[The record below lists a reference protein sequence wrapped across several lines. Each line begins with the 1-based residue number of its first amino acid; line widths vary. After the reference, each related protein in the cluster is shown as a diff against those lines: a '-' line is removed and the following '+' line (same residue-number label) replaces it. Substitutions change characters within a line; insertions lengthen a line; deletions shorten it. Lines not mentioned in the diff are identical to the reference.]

1 MQARFERFSGIIS
14 GVSYA
19 LHKIAAK
26 ELEKY
31 GLKGPY
37 AVYLL
42 TVYRHP
48 DGITATQIS
57 ELCNRD
63 KSDVSRAMT
72 AMEKQGLIKKSNK
85 AIYRA
90 EITLTELGLEAA
102 RRVSELSASALKK
115 IDSELSSE
123 EINDM
128 YKALGAIY
136 GCLTE
141 MIEGGIP
148 TDV

>member
-1 MQARFERFSGIIS
+1 MQERFEHFSRVIS
-14 GVSYA
+14 GVSYG

-26 ELEKY
+26 ELGKY

-42 TVYRHP
+42 TVYRNSG
-48 DGITATQIS
+48 GITATRIS

-72 AMEKQGLIKKSNK
+72 AMEKQGLVRKSNK

-90 EITLTELGLEAA
+90 EITLTDRGIEAA
-102 RRVSELSASALKK
+102 ERINGLAAAALQK
-115 IDSELSSE
+115 IDKVVSPEELD
-123 EINDM
+123 NM
-128 YKALGAIY
+128 YKALGAIC
-136 GCLTE
+136 GSINE
-141 MIEGGIP
+141 MIEDGIP
-148 TDV
+148 DAE

>member
-1 MQARFERFSGIIS
+1 MQERFERFSRIIS

-26 ELEKY
+26 ELERY

-48 DGITATQIS
+48 EGITATKIS

-72 AMEKQGLIKKSNK
+72 AMEKQGLVKKSNK

-102 RRVSELSASALKK
+102 QKVSSLSASALRK
-115 IDSELSSE
+115 IDEVLDNE
-123 EINDM
+123 TLGAM
-128 YKALGAIY
+128 YTALEAIY
-136 GCLTE
+136 GCLAE
-141 MIEGGIP
+141 MIEEGIP
-148 TDV
+148 TNE